1 MLLIEYYSIVIY
13 FHTEKKIFFYLM
25 KAVSSVIFHIIC
37 RKKRT
42 FLKVSYFVCV
52 ILLCDYFYV
61 LNSILYLFCT
71 PQKILHWDTI
81 CSISLE
87 PIYIVNYHIRW
98 GNTSWTDGIPIHCH
112 LDTQPTLIWS
122 IRVNVSKYPEYI
134 LLCKHFT
141 FVPYSYSELK
151 VLFVLFSLSV

>member
-1 MLLIEYYSIVIY
+1 MIY

-37 RKKRT
+37 RKKRI
-42 FLKVSYFVCV
+42 FFKVSYFVCV

-81 CSISLE
+81 CSRSFE
-87 PIYIVNYHIRW
+87 PIYIVTYLIKW
-98 GNTSWTDGIPIHCH
+98 GKTSWTD
-112 LDTQPTLIWS
+112 S
-122 IRVNVSKYPEYI
+122 IVALRSGSAEAAFLPGFCVG
-134 LLCKHFT
+134 
-141 FVPYSYSELK
+141 
-151 VLFVLFSLSV
+151 VLFQGNRIYLRLGPGTGGQREGE